1 MPFVSIL
8 GTTKHDEI
16 QERKQP
22 DFFVDLNLDQVI
34 NRVQKNSP
42 DYAVKEYFY
51 IFPSKEDVR
60 YRQEIYR
67 DIRKPA
73 LYDRLMQFSADMRR
87 SADKEVSP
95 AFSGEPLQGACWQLE
110 SVYFYCK
117 AIIELKQELEMGI
130 AKQEVTADGL
140 QELCG
145 FLEDICK
152 EPAFAQ
158 MQKDAYEIW
167 EMLTG
172 TRFTVEIIG
181 NKLRISPKAQD
192 GTYEDLLAE
201 CFGEYG
207 VVEKGSMH
215 SPFTTDLFLT
225 RLERRMLE
233 TFFHKYPKLEAE
245 ITRFGE
251 KYQQY
256 KDPRILQLEQEVQF
270 YLAFY
275 AFQKEWEGRGA
286 VFATPTFDETK
297 AMEGVEVYDLALACV
312 NFPAEKEVVSNDF
325 LYTAKE
331 QFFIVNGPNQG
342 GKTTFARS
350 LGQLI
355 YFAKMGL
362 DVNAKKA
369 NLYYFDRLVTHF
381 SVEESMESGQGKL
394 MEELRRLA
402 PIMNKG
408 CEKAFVIINELFTTA
423 AHYDGCIMG
432 ARVLDYF
439 MKRNCHGV
447 YVTHLRALGADTD
460 GVVHMAAMLDGSA
473 EHRRTFKI
481 MRSNAEHKGHAGD
494 IVGKYKLTYGEL
506 QERLKEYTAKKGG
519 GSHA

>member
-1 MPFVSIL
+1 MAFVSIL
-8 GTTKHDEI
+8 GTAKTEEI
-16 QERKQP
+16 QGRKQP
-22 DFFVDLNLDQVI
+22 DFFVDLNLDQVLARI
-34 NRVQKNSP
+34 QKLSP
-42 DYAVKEYFY
+42 DHPVKEYFY
-51 IFPSKEDVR
+51 EFPPKEDVG

-67 DIRKPA
+67 DIRKQS
-73 LYDRLMQFSADMRR
+73 LYDRFMQFSADMRR
-87 SADKEVSP
+87 SADKELSP
-95 AFSGEPLQGACWQLE
+95 TFSGEPLQGACWQLE

-117 AIIELKQELEMGI
+117 AIVELRQELETGI
-130 AKQEVTADGL
+130 AKQEITAVGL
-140 QELCG
+140 KELQS
-145 FLEDICK
+145 FLEELCK
-152 EPAFAQ
+152 EPDFAE
-158 MQKDAYEIW
+158 MQEEAYDIW

-172 TRFTVEIIG
+172 TKFTLEING
-181 NKLRISPKAQD
+181 NKLRISQMAQE
-192 GTYEDLLAE
+192 GTYEDLLTE
-201 CFGEYG
+201 CFKEYG

-225 RLERRMLE
+225 RLERRLLQ
-233 TFFHKYPKLEAE
+233 TFFGKYPDLEVE
-245 ITRFGE
+245 ITSFAE

-256 KDPRILQLEQEVQF
+256 KKPQILQLEKEVQF

-275 AFQKEWEGRGA
+275 AFQKEWKAQGA
-286 VFATPTFDETK
+286 VFCTPTFDETRP
-297 AMEGVEVYDLALACV
+297 MEGLEVYDLALACV
-312 NFPAEKEVVSNDF
+312 NYPAEKEVVSNDF
-325 LYTAKE
+325 TYASKE

-369 NLYYFDRLVTHF
+369 NLRYFDRLVTHF

-432 ARVLDYF
+432 ARVLDFF
-439 MKRNCHGV
+439 MKRSCHGV
-447 YVTHLRALGADTD
+447 YVTHLRALGEGTD
-460 GVVHMAAMLDGSA
+460 GVVHMAAMLDGSD

-481 MRSNAEHKGHAGD
+481 MRSEAEQRGHAGD
-494 IVGKYKLTYGEL
+494 IVGKYQLTYTEL
-506 QERLKEYTAKKGG
+506 RERLKDYATQKGG
-519 GSHA
+519 VSHV